1 MSTCKVEC
9 QEWGLDFL
17 RLALAVDLEK
27 KELLV
32 LVASSSTLSS
42 LSSPLLVTI
51 LVSVSAKGLPSL
63 PFPSTLARFRENI
76 SISTITDVP
85 LPIRPRES
93 SQPCLFACFPPK
105 QAQGPSNLLK
115 TRKGVWSRSRWKR
128 QSHVEQLEGLRVN
141 IEVAQQQKPTPAP
154 IKS

>member
-27 KELLV
+27 KELPV
-32 LVASSSTLSS
+32 LAASSSTPS

-63 PFPSTLARFRENI
+63 PFPSTLAKFRENI
-76 SISTITDVP
+76 SISMIPDVS

-93 SQPCLFACFPPK
+93 SQPCLFACFPPQ
-105 QAQGPSNLLK
+105 QAQGPSNLLQ
-115 TRKGVWSRSRWKR
+115 TRKGVWWRSRWKR

>member
-27 KELLV
+27 KELPV
-32 LVASSSTLSS
+32 LAASSSTLSS

-76 SISTITDVP
+76 SISMITDV
-85 LPIRPRES
+85 PIRPRES
-93 SQPCLFACFPPK
+93 SQPCLFACFPPQ
-105 QAQGPSNLLK
+105 QAQGPPNLPK

>member
-27 KELLV
+27 KELPV
-32 LVASSSTLSS
+32 LAASSSTLSS

-63 PFPSTLARFRENI
+63 PFPSTLARFRENN
-76 SISTITDVP
+76 
-85 LPIRPRES
+85 LPR
-93 SQPCLFACFPPK
+93 
-105 QAQGPSNLLK
+105 